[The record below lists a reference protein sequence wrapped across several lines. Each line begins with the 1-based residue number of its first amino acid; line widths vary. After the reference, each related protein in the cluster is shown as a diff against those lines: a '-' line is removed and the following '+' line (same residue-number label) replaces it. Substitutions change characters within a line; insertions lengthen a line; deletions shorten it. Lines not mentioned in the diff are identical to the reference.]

1 MPDKKNE
8 ELNEEEMNAASGGA
22 GYNISGSKTG
32 NRSNLEHGTR
42 SATPDPLG
50 PPTSTGTDPVDPTVK
65 P

>member
-22 GYNISGSKTG
+22 GYNISGSKTA
-32 NRSNLEHGTR
+32 NRSNLEE
-42 SATPDPLG
+42 SAQGVIEDPLG
-50 PPTSTGTDPVDPTVK
+50 PPTGTGTGSVEPTVK